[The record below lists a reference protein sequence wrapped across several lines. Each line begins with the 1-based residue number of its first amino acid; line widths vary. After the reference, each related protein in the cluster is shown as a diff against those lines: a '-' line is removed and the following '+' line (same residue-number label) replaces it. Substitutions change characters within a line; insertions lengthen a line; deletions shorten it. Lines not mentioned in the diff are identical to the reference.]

1 MGRDTCCIV
10 CSTMN
15 HLKVKDNDH
24 LYRDVNSGAIIN
36 TDNSAFEK
44 YKRSKLKF
52 QNMEHELNYLKGEI
66 SEIKGLLKQLVQ
78 PT

>member
-1 MGRDTCCIV
+1 
-10 CSTMN
+10 MN

-66 SEIKGLLKQLVQ
+66 SEIKNLLKQLVQ

>member
-1 MGRDTCCIV
+1 
-10 CSTMN
+10 MN

-52 QNMEHELNYLKGEI
+52 QNMEHELNYLKSEI
-66 SEIKGLLKQLVQ
+66 SEIKNLLKQLVQ

>member
-1 MGRDTCCIV
+1 MD
-10 CSTMN
+10 

-36 TDNSAFEK
+36 TDRSSFEK

-52 QNMEHELNYLKGEI
+52 QNMEHELDYLKGEI
-66 SEIKGLLKQLVQ
+66 SEIKSLLRQLVNPDGITER
-78 PT
+78 PTN

>member
-1 MGRDTCCIV
+1 MD
-10 CSTMN
+10 

-36 TDNSAFEK
+36 TDRSSFEK

-52 QNMEHELNYLKGEI
+52 QNMEHELDYLKGEM
-66 SEIKGLLKQLVQ
+66 SEIKTLLRQLVN
-78 PT
+78 TNGSHT